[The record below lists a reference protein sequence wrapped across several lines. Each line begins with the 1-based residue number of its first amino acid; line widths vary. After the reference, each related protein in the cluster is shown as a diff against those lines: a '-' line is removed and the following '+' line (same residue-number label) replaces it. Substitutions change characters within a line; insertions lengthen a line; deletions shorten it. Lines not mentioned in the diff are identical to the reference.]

1 MKIVLFIYL
10 LSFSILSFGQ
20 DTLSFFNKFNI
31 TDDDFWKRERSA
43 YYLNSTQILNED
55 KLGFYNRGIENL
67 RNGFYIEAINDFKRS
82 ISDRQA
88 LDLNWMDLSD
98 NSKIYPWYY
107 IGICKTELGEMDSAL
122 IYFKKSL
129 EKDALFFGSYAE
141 IGNLYS
147 SSLEFKKAHL
157 NYDKA
162 LELSPDAW
170 FIYINKTLAYM
181 QEGQFKEAKKL
192 IKQATEKFPEK
203 EALFMLK
210 GALHRYKGSTSS
222 AYKAYSSAINLNQ
235 ESFLAYY
242 YRSVLRIK
250 KGKFLDAKDDILR
263 ARQIDSS
270 HYQSLYILGY
280 INMRLDNPKLG
291 INQIAQSILQQ
302 RLEDPYYYAFSYST
316 LEFDDLILKISDGK
330 LSKAEKQIGID
341 FFTDYFNYF
350 NSLVSALQGQQK
362 YTEDYPNSIFVQRIN
377 LLYYSIWYNIN
388 SKRGSINSISDGFMQ
403 DRINNYLKNLI
414 NQDSNLVFPL
424 VLCSEYYYLKHDYN
438 IALVLINKAIEIQTD
453 YTYAY
458 NLRGLL
464 YENLKEEIK
473 SFRDFNYTIELCPL
487 YGMAYYNRGR
497 WYFNKGDYNKS
508 LNDLRNSVRLYPG
521 NDDSYY
527 YLGKC
532 YFQFGKLDSAII
544 CFDEAIKIN
553 RMHADAYNGRANIHM
568 NKGEYEKAEADYTS
582 AIFYDDRNTEY
593 YLNRA
598 ELFIQTNK
606 YEAARFD
613 LREAK
618 NITPQNVKIYE
629 LFGRLFYLKGKYED
643 CIENS
648 KIAIYID
655 ENNFKSMYNIALA
668 NLCLGN
674 IEESEKL
681 YKNYTELN
689 IEKTGK
695 IPIEAKKNLMELAL
709 NEKYREIAN
718 NILKRYFKI
727 MEVSGNSSYSNST
740 Y

>member
-1 MKIVLFIYL
+1 
-10 LSFSILSFGQ
+10 
-20 DTLSFFNKFNI
+20 
-31 TDDDFWKRERSA
+31 
-43 YYLNSTQILNED
+43 
-55 KLGFYNRGIENL
+55 
-67 RNGFYIEAINDFKRS
+67 
-82 ISDRQA
+82 
-88 LDLNWMDLSD
+88 
-98 NSKIYPWYY
+98 
-107 IGICKTELGEMDSAL
+107 
-122 IYFKKSL
+122 
-129 EKDALFFGSYAE
+129 
-141 IGNLYS
+141 
-147 SSLEFKKAHL
+147 
-157 NYDKA
+157 
-162 LELSPDAW
+162 
-170 FIYINKTLAYM
+170 
-181 QEGQFKEAKKL
+181 
-192 IKQATEKFPEK
+192 
-203 EALFMLK
+203 
-210 GALHRYKGSTSS
+210 
-222 AYKAYSSAINLNQ
+222 
-235 ESFLAYY
+235 
-242 YRSVLRIK
+242 
-250 KGKFLDAKDDILR
+250 
-263 ARQIDSS
+263 
-270 HYQSLYILGY
+270 
-280 INMRLDNPKLG
+280 
-291 INQIAQSILQQ
+291 
-302 RLEDPYYYAFSYST
+302 
-316 LEFDDLILKISDGK
+316 
-330 LSKAEKQIGID
+330 
-341 FFTDYFNYF
+341 
-350 NSLVSALQGQQK
+350 
-362 YTEDYPNSIFVQRIN
+362 
-377 LLYYSIWYNIN
+377 
-388 SKRGSINSISDGFMQ
+388 
-403 DRINNYLKNLI
+403 
-414 NQDSNLVFPL
+414 
-424 VLCSEYYYLKHDYN
+424 
-438 IALVLINKAIEIQTD
+438 
-453 YTYAY
+453 
-458 NLRGLL
+458 
-464 YENLKEEIK
+464 
-473 SFRDFNYTIELCPL
+473 
-487 YGMAYYNRGR
+487 
-497 WYFNKGDYNKS
+497 
-508 LNDLRNSVRLYPG
+508 
-521 NDDSYY
+521 
-527 YLGKC
+527 LGKC